1 MLQLG
6 RKKDYNISY
15 FNIVVTMK
23 QHALVAALKEF
34 DKNSWLLM
42 GLMFF
47 VKAGFFMTIPYFS
60 FYLYYRG
67 YTPIQIGW
75 VVAAGPMVA
84 SLLNLWSGFL
94 TDKFGKKK
102 AMVWAFVVLAVANM
116 GISGMDGFWV
126 YLVLN
131 AVLRLGDATFNGAM
145 QAYIGDSFPKETQR
159 FVFHI
164 RFMILNAA
172 AAVGPIAGALFA
184 ESHSKI
190 LFDLSAGISILA
202 AIVLYYWLDAEKK
215 DTIEA
220 TEQFTFFSVIKVL
233 KDTALLWI
241 ILAFFLYWMSYLQL
255 DSTLAQILARVYPHD
270 AVYLFAMCWV
280 INTVVIVVFQL
291 PMAHLTRK
299 FSYKQTIWVASSLLM
314 AGFFVIAHFLSTA
327 GLAVSLLLITFGEIL
342 LSPLSSVLIAEM
354 APPGLKATYYGA
366 SNFAFMGAG
375 FAPIVGGV
383 CLAWADGQVLFM
395 GVGCLFIIVLIALL
409 RANRRLNVQ

>member
-1 MLQLG
+1 
-6 RKKDYNISY
+6 
-15 FNIVVTMK
+15 MK

-75 VVAAGPMVA
+75 VVAAGPLVA

-102 AMVWAFVVLAVANM
+102 AMVWAFVVMAIANACI
-116 GISGMDGFWV
+116 GWMDGFWV
-126 YLVLN
+126 YLLLN
-131 AVLRLGDATFNGAM
+131 ALLRLADATFNGAM
-145 QAYIGDSFPKETQR
+145 QAYIGDSFAKETQR
-159 FVFHI
+159 LVFHI

-172 AAVGPIAGALFA
+172 AAIGPIAGALFA

-190 LFDLSAGISILA
+190 LFDLSAVISIVA
-202 AIVLYYWLDAEKK
+202 AVVLFYWLDVEKK
-215 DTIEA
+215 EVNLSTDS
-220 TEQFTFFSVIKVL
+220 TEPLTLLSVVKVL

-255 DSTLAQILARVYPHD
+255 DSTLAQILARVFPDD

-280 INTVVIVVFQL
+280 INTVVIVIFQL
-291 PMAHLTRK
+291 PIAHLTRK
-299 FSYKQTIWVASSLLM
+299 FTYKQTIWVASSLLM
-314 AGFFVIAHFLSTA
+314 AGFFVVANFLSTA

-342 LSPLSSVLIAEM
+342 LSPLSSVFIAEM

-375 FAPIVGGV
+375 FAPIVGGAV
-383 CLAWADGQVLFM
+383 LAWTGGWALFM
-395 GVGCLFIIVLIALL
+395 GVGCLFIIVLMALL
-409 RANRRLNVQ
+409 RANRRINVQ

>member
-1 MLQLG
+1 
-6 RKKDYNISY
+6 
-15 FNIVVTMK
+15 MK
-23 QHALVAALKEF
+23 QHALFAALKEF

-75 VVAAGPMVA
+75 VVAAGPLVA

-102 AMVWAFVVLAVANM
+102 AMVCSFVVMAIANA

-126 YLVLN
+126 YFCLN
-131 AVLRLGDATFNGAM
+131 ALLRLSDSTFSSAM
-145 QAYIGDSFPKETQR
+145 QAYVGDTFPKDTQR

-172 AAVGPIAGALFA
+172 AAIGPIAGALFA
-184 ESHSKI
+184 QSHSKI
-190 LFDLSAGISILA
+190 LFDLSAGISIA
-202 AIVLYYWLDAEKK
+202 AAVVLYYWLDIKK
-215 DTIEA
+215 EEQAEA
-220 TEQFTFFSVIKVL
+220 TEHLTLISVVKVL
-233 KDTALLWI
+233 KDTSLLWI
-241 ILAFFLYWMSYLQL
+241 ILAFFLYWMGYLQL
-255 DSTLAQILARVYPHD
+255 DSTLAQILARTVPD
-270 AVYLFAMCWV
+270 KAVYLFAMCWI

-291 PMAHLTRK
+291 PIAHLTQK

-314 AGFFVIAHFLSTA
+314 AGFFVVAHFLTTA

-342 LSPLSSVLIAEM
+342 LSPLSSVFIAEM

-366 SNFAFMGAG
+366 SSFSFMGAG

-383 CLAWADGQVLFM
+383 FLAWAGGQALFM
-395 GVGCLFIIVLIALL
+395 TIGCSFIIVLIALL
-409 RANRRLNVQ
+409 RANRKLNVQ